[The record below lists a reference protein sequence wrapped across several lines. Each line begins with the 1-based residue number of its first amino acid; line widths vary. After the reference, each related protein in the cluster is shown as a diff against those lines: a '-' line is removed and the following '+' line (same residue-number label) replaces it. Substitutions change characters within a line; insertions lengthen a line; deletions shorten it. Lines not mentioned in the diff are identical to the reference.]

1 MENKDNIQVAV
12 ISNVH
17 GIKGEVKVKSF
28 TEPCDNF
35 ASYCPLTDKN
45 GQEFN
50 IKILSNAGGDIFR
63 CKVEGINSRDD
74 AENIKGLELF
84 IKKSS
89 LPPLDDEDEFY
100 HEDLIDC
107 KVTFLNE
114 KKIGYV
120 SSVHNFGA
128 GDILEIKTFE
138 GKSILIP
145 FTKAFVPFLD
155 VKNKLIKVEKALG
168 LFDDYDDSY
177 DNNDSDKH
185 KGI

>member
-1 MENKDNIQVAV
+1 MENKDNILVAV

-28 TEPCDNF
+28 TEPSDNF

-45 GQEFN
+45 GEKFD
-50 IKILSNAGGDIFR
+50 IKILSDAGGGIFR

-74 AENIKGLELF
+74 AENIKGIELF
-84 IKKSS
+84 IKKSA
-89 LPPLDDEDEFY
+89 LPLLDDEDEFY

-107 KVTFLNE
+107 KITFLNGE
-114 KKIGYV
+114 KIGYV

-145 FTKAFVPFLD
+145 FTKAFVPFVD
-155 VKNKLIKVEKALG
+155 VKNKVIKVEKALG
-168 LFDDYDDSY
+168 LFDDY
-177 DNNDSDKH
+177 NDSDNKSDED